1 VEVLSVLLYVR
12 TDRNEVFVDKR
23 GDIAVGIGF
32 GLQPDT
38 TASTR
43 RSAEIEQERLAPL
56 PGVGKSRI
64 DIFLPLN
71 RHSMPPFTRKLMID
85 KLSYKKLPR
94 AKNAKSTL
102 LCEKSL
108 RRLKLREMT
117 RNFTAE
123 DAEVAEKARGKR
135 RAHSPWPIA
144 SCPISILYPYLT
156 MFVL

>member
-1 VEVLSVLLYVR
+1 VEVLSVLFYVG
-12 TDRNEVFVDKR
+12 TDRNEVFMDKR

-43 RSAEIEQERLAPL
+43 RSAEIEQERLVPL
-56 PGVGKSRI
+56 PGLGKSSI

-71 RHSMPPFTRKLMID
+71 RHSMPPFTSTTMID
-85 KLSYKKLPR
+85 KLSYKKRSR

-108 RRLKLREMT
+108 RRLNLLEMT

-123 DAEVAEKARGKR
+123 NAEVADKARGGLI
-135 RAHSPWPIA
+135 AHGLSPLAQYLSYTPI
-144 SCPISILYPYLT
+144 
-156 MFVL
+156 